1 MEALLVGVLQR
12 EKPLAKTSAAEIEHL
27 ALLVR
32 TFLSFELIGVGVC
45 ELSVTL
51 GMGSYGCGCLE
62 ASAKILVVAYSS

>member
-1 MEALLVGVLQR
+1 MKAMEALLVGVLQR

-51 GMGSYGCGCLE
+51 DMGHMDVDALRRVPKY
-62 ASAKILVVAYSS
+62 